1 MASAVDNVAAKVYV
15 VLGEFARSTRTSK
28 GVDRANDATPFA
40 VLVTLAGNVPPYICT
55 VPKGKDAVLVV
66 VPVTAKPLASVTKVK
81 LIEPWTVAVTPM
93 VPDPT

>member
-1 MASAVDNVAAKVYV
+1 
-15 VLGEFARSTRTSK
+15 
-28 GVDRANDATPFA
+28 
-40 VLVTLAGNVPPYICT
+40 LAGNVPPYICT